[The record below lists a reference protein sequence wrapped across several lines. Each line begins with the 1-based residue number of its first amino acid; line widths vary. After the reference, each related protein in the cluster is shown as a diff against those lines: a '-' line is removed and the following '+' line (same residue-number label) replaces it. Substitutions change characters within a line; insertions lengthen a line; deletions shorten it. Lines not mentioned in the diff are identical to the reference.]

1 MNTRD
6 EILTFLQQHKEELF
20 ATYHLSKLGLFGS
33 YARAEATEQ
42 SDVDVIFDFTEEA
55 EDIYTLKMKLKTYLS
70 SVFERSVDL
79 AREKYL
85 KPYAKEMIG
94 KDIIY
99 V

>member
-6 EILTFLQQHKEELF
+6 EILTFLRQHKEELF
-20 ATYHLSKLGLFGS
+20 TTYHLSKLGLFGS

-42 SDVDVIFDFTEEA
+42 SDIDVIVDFST
-55 EDIYTLKMKLKTYLS
+55 DVKDVYMLKTELKKYLS

-85 KPYAKEMIG
+85 KPYAKDMIA
-94 KDIIY
+94 KEVIY